1 MSNVRTRSC
10 RLVACTLVAAL
21 VASLVPHRAAHAET
35 ADHGAPAVA
44 VAAQSGDCPDGG
56 IGGCSSVSITI
67 LGTTFWCEACDCMWL
82 VEGSDGNTRIVRD
95 HWNDCGVS

>member
-1 MSNVRTRSC
+1 MSNRTTRSY
-10 RLVACTLVAAL
+10 RLVACALVAAI
-21 VASLVPHRAAHAET
+21 VASLLPQQTAHAET
-35 ADHGAPAVA
+35 TDDTAPVVA

-82 VEGSDGNTRIVRD
+82 VVGSDGRTRIERD